1 MPKRWNLSLYRLRQ
15 TISGIPSDFQNVIRE
30 SKSVKVHYPIESGKV
45 NFEAKLVLSVS
56 KSEKPSWVELFDDDF
71 TNLRIPNVKRV
82 DGLLLVK
89 VTVDGET
96 PIFAFSFGQGRHL
109 LKPEAILPSYG
120 LGVALNA
127 MYRGGDDKN
136 LIRSVDS
143 KTIDQNVFNTR
154 RQADRRTSFDSFLVD
169 TRHDFL
175 RRIMGKQKWSGKFGQ
190 RAKMYPTRTNG
201 YENDKATELFRPVQ
215 AAVAL
220 EALRGD
226 KTVQEIAA
234 KRQLHPTQVSTW
246 KRQAI
251 EGMAGVFSD
260 KVKKAEN
267 KDGEIKELHAKI
279 GQLAV
284 ENDFLSQG
292 LKR

>member
-1 MPKRWNLSLYRLRQ
+1 MS
-15 TISGIPSDFQNVIRE
+15 
-30 SKSVKVHYPIESGKV
+30 
-45 NFEAKLVLSVS
+45 A
-56 KSEKPSWVELFDDDF
+56 
-71 TNLRIPNVKRV
+71 
-82 DGLLLVK
+82 LL
-89 VTVDGET
+89 
-96 PIFAFSFGQGRHL
+96 
-109 LKPEAILPSYG
+109 
-120 LGVALNA
+120 
-127 MYRGGDDKN
+127 
-136 LIRSVDS
+136 
-143 KTIDQNVFNTR
+143 
-154 RQADRRTSFDSFLVD
+154 
-169 TRHDFL
+169 
-175 RRIMGKQKWSGKFGQ
+175 KWSGKFGQ

-201 YENDKATELFRPVQ
+201 YKNDQRWNFSDTFE

-267 KDGEIKELHAKI
+267 REGEIKELHAKI